1 MAKEEMKFEEK
12 LNELEKM
19 VNELEQGEVSL
30 DDAID
35 KYTKAMKL
43 AKECSEKLKNA
54 EENVNKILTE
64 NGKEEDLK
72 TVELYVK
79 PEENT
84 TYYVING
91 SITGSFFI

>member
-1 MAKEEMKFEEK
+1 MNKEEKFEDK

-19 VNELEQGEVSL
+19 VEELEKGDVDL

-43 AKECSEKLKNA
+43 AKECSLKLKNA

-64 NGKEEDLK
+64 NGEEDFK
-72 TVELYVK
+72 VE
-79 PEENT
+79 E
-84 TYYVING
+84 
-91 SITGSFFI
+91 

>member
-1 MAKEEMKFEEK
+1 MNKEEKFEDK

-19 VNELEQGEVSL
+19 VEELEKGDVDL

-43 AKECSEKLKNA
+43 AKECSLKLKSA

-64 NGKEEDLK
+64 NGEEDFK
-72 TVELYVK
+72 VE
-79 PEENT
+79 E
-84 TYYVING
+84 
-91 SITGSFFI
+91 